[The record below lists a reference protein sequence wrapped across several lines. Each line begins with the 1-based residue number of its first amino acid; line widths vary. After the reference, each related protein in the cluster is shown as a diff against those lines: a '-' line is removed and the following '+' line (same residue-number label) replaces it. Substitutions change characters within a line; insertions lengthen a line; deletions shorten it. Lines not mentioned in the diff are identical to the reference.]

1 MKIYL
6 ISILIS
12 LVFCFANNS
21 TMNAQNANNRTILY
35 PTEAFAIKYGQTIKI
50 PDLSGLPVFSAT
62 YDPISNIVTVR
73 KGDRRLT
80 LNQSNK
86 TYYKSGKYGSLQ
98 YSMDATVNNGVVSQI
113 IYLETEDNVTVKI
126 IYRYK

>member
-6 ISILIS
+6 ISILTS
-12 LVFCFANNS
+12 LLFCFANNS
-21 TMNAQNANNRTILY
+21 TINAQRANDTKFLY

-62 YDPISNIVTVR
+62 YEPISNKVTVR
-73 KGDRRLT
+73 KGDRKLT

-98 YSMDATVNNGVVSQI
+98 YSIDAIVYKGVVSQI
-113 IYLETEDNVTVKI
+113 IYSETEDNVTVKI
-126 IYRYK
+126 IYR